1 MKPYVFQPV
10 VRARYQPSHS
20 PVRFHWSGTNPVSV
34 KATTPGANVIRKEN
48 GFELRLAVPGVP
60 KDHIKIEVIED
71 QLVIA
76 ATNSNQETAERFIRQ
91 EFDYKAFKRSFAL
104 HKNAD
109 TDNMKASFDQGV
121 LTIVIPDKQPATK
134 KIDIV

>member
-20 PVRFHWSGTNPVSV
+20 PVRFHWNGTNPVSGR
-34 KATTPGANVIRKEN
+34 ATTPGANVLRTEN
-48 GFELRLAVPGVP
+48 GFELKLAIPGVP
-60 KDHIKIEVIED
+60 KDQIKIEVID
-71 QLVIA
+71 NQLVIA
-76 ATNSNQETAERFIRQ
+76 TTNSTQEKTERFIRQ
-91 EFDYKAFKRSFAL
+91 EFDYTAFKRSFAL